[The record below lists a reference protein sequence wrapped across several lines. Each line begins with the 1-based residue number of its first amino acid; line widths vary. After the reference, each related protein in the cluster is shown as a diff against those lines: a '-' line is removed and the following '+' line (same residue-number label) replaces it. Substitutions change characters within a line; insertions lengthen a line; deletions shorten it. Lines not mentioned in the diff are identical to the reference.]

1 MNDFSLEPLG
11 KILVFV
17 GLFLVVIG
25 VIILFGSKIPYIG
38 RLPGDIIIQRK
49 NFTFYFPITTLIL
62 LNLLLLLISWL
73 LRKL

>member
-11 KILVFV
+11 KILVFI

>member
-11 KILVFV
+11 KILVFI
-17 GLFLVVIG
+17 GIFLVVLG

>member
-11 KILVFV
+11 KILVFI

-25 VIILFGSKIPYIG
+25 AIILFGSKIPYIG